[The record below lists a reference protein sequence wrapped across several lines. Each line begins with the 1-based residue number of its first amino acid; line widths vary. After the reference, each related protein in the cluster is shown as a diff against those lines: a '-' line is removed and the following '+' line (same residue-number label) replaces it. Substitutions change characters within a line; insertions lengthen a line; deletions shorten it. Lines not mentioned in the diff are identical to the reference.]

1 MDGARASRHGLIRK
15 EDCLLL
21 IIDMQERLF
30 PVMAER
36 ERLMDNVVRLAKA
49 AGILGLPV
57 ILTEQEKLGETLPE
71 IRRELPAAEA
81 ILKTEFD
88 CFASGPI
95 AERIRGLGRRVL
107 IVAGIEAH
115 ICVSQTALHGV
126 SDHAVHVVSD
136 GVSSRSPHNRK
147 VALDRMMQGGVTVS
161 STEMVIYELLGK
173 AGTDTFKQVLKV
185 VK

>member
-1 MDGARASRHGLIRK
+1 
-15 EDCLLL
+15 
-21 IIDMQERLF
+21 
-30 PVMAER
+30 MAER
-36 ERLMDNVVRLAKA
+36 EGLMDSVIRLVKVSR
-49 AGILGLPV
+49 ILGLPV

-71 IRRELPAAEA
+71 IRQELAGAERVPK
-81 ILKTEFD
+81 IEFD

-95 AERIRGLGRRVL
+95 AERIKRLGRDVL
-107 IVAGIEAH
+107 IIAGIEAH

-126 SDHAVHVVSD
+126 SDYAVHVLSD
-136 GVSSRSPHNRK
+136 AVASRSPHNRK

-173 AGTDTFKQVLKV
+173 AGTDTFKEVLKV

>member
-1 MDGARASRHGLIRK
+1 MDSTGGSRHGLIGT
-15 EDCLLL
+15 DDSLLL

-36 ERLMDNVVRLAKA
+36 ERLLDNMVRLAKA

-57 ILTEQEKLGETLPE
+57 VLTEQEKLGETLPE
-71 IRRELPAAEA
+71 IRRELANAER
-81 ILKTEFD
+81 IPKIEFD
-88 CFASGPI
+88 CFASGLF
-95 AERIRGLGRRVL
+95 AEKIKGMGRHVL
-107 IVAGIEAH
+107 IIAGIEAH

-126 SDHAVHVVSD
+126 SDYAVHVLSD
-136 GVSSRSPHNRK
+136 AISSRSPHNRK

-161 STEMVIYELLGK
+161 STEMAIYELLGK
-173 AGTDTFKQVLKV
+173 AGTDTFKEVLKL